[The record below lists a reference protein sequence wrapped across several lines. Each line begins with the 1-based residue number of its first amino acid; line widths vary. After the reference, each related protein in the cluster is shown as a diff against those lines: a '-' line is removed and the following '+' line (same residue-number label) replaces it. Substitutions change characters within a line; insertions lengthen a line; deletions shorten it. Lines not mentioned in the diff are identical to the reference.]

1 MFLDIIESRLN
12 FVCGN
17 INAPKNMLLYE
28 FQGKFF
34 EQSASFDARGDGGIT
49 SIKTNHQLTFNN
61 FLYITHLF
69 F

>member
-34 EQSASFDARGDGGIT
+34 EQSASFDARGDGCFT
-49 SIKTNHQLTFNN
+49 TNKKHQ
-61 FLYITHLF
+61 
-69 F
+69 

>member
-17 INAPKNMLLYE
+17 INAPKNMLLYA

-34 EQSASFDARGDGGIT
+34 EQSGSFNACGDGGVAF
-49 SIKTNHQLTFNN
+49 IKR
-61 FLYITHLF
+61 I
-69 F
+69 

>member
-17 INAPKNMLLYE
+17 INAPKNMLLYA

-34 EQSASFDARGDGGIT
+34 EQSGSFNARRNLCIASFK
-49 SIKTNHQLTFNN
+49 SIMRNN
-61 FLYITHLF
+61 F
-69 F
+69 